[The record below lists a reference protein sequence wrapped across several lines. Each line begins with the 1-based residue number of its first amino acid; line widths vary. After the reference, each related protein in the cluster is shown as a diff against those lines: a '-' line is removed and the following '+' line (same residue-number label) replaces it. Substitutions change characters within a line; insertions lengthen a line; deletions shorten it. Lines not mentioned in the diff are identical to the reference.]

1 MRRPA
6 DDLAYFAAR
15 FFTRGAP
22 FVPVGL
28 DDAVFLQ
35 PVSIGDMVR
44 WVARVVHSGDDGI
57 FRVQCV
63 AAA

>member
-1 MRRPA
+1 MA
-6 DDLAYFAAR
+6 CLFCQA
-15 FFTRGAP
+15 TRGAP